1 MLTFQN
7 RCNKELTRKK
17 KEKRIMGFA
26 GKEVTLTRY
35 YKARYYQNLK
45 IIKDRCQ

>member
-1 MLTFQN
+1 MQQGVN
-7 RCNKELTRKK
+7 QEK